1 MKLNQIGTFFG
12 SLDRRQKL
20 VGGIVLA
27 AFALLVVFA
36 LLMNGNRQPKVSYG
50 HYVSNTGGFEADVPG
65 GTMETSQAPYKVNDH
80 KLNRHL
86 YISTAGSIEYG
97 VSHFDLP
104 VGLITPP
111 ERIGLINTLVSE
123 YLLPFNGIVAKSE
136 PVKPGGYEGLK
147 VAAEGTERDQPVVAT
162 VMVVTVSNRVY
173 LVAIK
178 GNPDEL
184 TRRKTDRFLESFG
197 FVF

>member
-1 MKLNQIGTFFG
+1 MKLNRIGLLIK

-27 AFALLVVFA
+27 AFALLVAFA
-36 LLMNGNRQPKVSYG
+36 LLMQGNRPPKVTYG
-50 HYVSNTGGFEADVPG
+50 HFVSNTGGFEAEVPDG
-65 GTMETSQAPYKVNDH
+65 KMEAAQASYKVSDH
-80 KLNRHL
+80 KLNRHT
-86 YISTAGSIEYG
+86 YTSTTGSVEYL

-111 ERIGLINTLVSE
+111 ERTGLINTLIAE
-123 YLLPFNGIVAKSE
+123 YLISFNGIVAKSE
-136 PVKPGGYEGLK
+136 PVKQGGYEGLK
-147 VAAEGTERDQPVVAT
+147 VVAEGAGGEEPVVAT

-178 GNPDEL
+178 GNPGEL